1 MRQFILLIG
10 ALLCITSCKSD
21 NNPDPIPEPEPEPTQ
36 GYKVGD
42 LYDSNGVKGLV
53 FKVNEDGSSGLIASM
68 YEPESMLAWATELIV
83 TKATSLDSGEKNCA
97 TIFALPNMESHYPA
111 FAWCKSLGEGWY
123 IPSIRELKELLMVGY
138 SATFSQAIEQHNATP
153 LSVNGKYLSS
163 TEMDQFWVYLA
174 ELGSNE
180 QSANYKQYTYNVR
193 AIHAF

>member
-53 FKVNEDGSSGLIASM
+53 FKVNEDGTSGLIASM

-153 LSVNGKYLSS
+153 LSANGKYLSGIS
-163 TEMDQFWVYLA
+163 ILC
-174 ELGSNE
+174 
-180 QSANYKQYTYNVR
+180 TYP
-193 AIHAF
+193 

>member
-53 FKVNEDGSSGLIASM
+53 FKVNEDGTSGLIASM

-97 TIFALPNMESHYPA
+97 TIFALPNMESYYPA

-153 LSVNGKYLSS
+153 LSANGKYLSS